1 MCLRMPRHSGR
12 DWSDDERARDW
23 RPSGS
28 AAYLRSGGRGREAC
42 GGRAA
47 RGGAGGGGGGGA
59 HDDRLVAQLDRST
72 TARPG
77 MAWSSGSGAIPS
89 SEATCAIGFGADD
102 EAEPPSESCG
112 FCRKA
117 FMSSEQ
123 IDGTDATDAFGF
135 APAPPPEIA
144 RGRPPSPGPVKK
156 LSSIESTA
164 AARSSA
170 LGSAESTRSELIDES
185 DAIARLRLWRSAT
198 SSDCESRGLSE
209 RCATR
214 SSACGT
220 ANSGC
225 PPALAALASCDDCDC
240 SAVPCDAIEPG
251 TPALDDDA
259 SWSHTSLKTS
269 STPSARATRRSTAP
283 PPPATPRGSAR
294 APRSR
299 RAGRA
304 RAG

>member
-1 MCLRMPRHSGR
+1 
-12 DWSDDERARDW
+12 
-23 RPSGS
+23 
-28 AAYLRSGGRGREAC
+28 
-42 GGRAA
+42 
-47 RGGAGGGGGGGA
+47 
-59 HDDRLVAQLDRST
+59 
-72 TARPG
+72 
-77 MAWSSGSGAIPS
+77 
-89 SEATCAIGFGADD
+89 
-102 EAEPPSESCG
+102 
-112 FCRKA
+112 
-117 FMSSEQ
+117 MSSEQ
-123 IDGTDATDAFGF
+123 MDGTDATDAFGF

-225 PPALAALASCDDCDC
+225 PPALAALASCDDWDC

-251 TPALDDDA
+251 TPALDDEA
-259 SWSHTSLKTS
+259 SWSHTSLKTRFDAERSRDASLDGTAAASDASRLRPGAALS
-269 STPSARATRRSTAP
+269 SSRSSPSGLKSEPCDWSGERLPRSDAPGIISPESEIMAAARAQQLL
-283 PPPATPRGSAR
+283 
-294 APRSR
+294 
-299 RAGRA
+299 
-304 RAG
+304 

>member
-1 MCLRMPRHSGR
+1 M
-12 DWSDDERARDW
+12 
-23 RPSGS
+23 
-28 AAYLRSGGRGREAC
+28 
-42 GGRAA
+42 
-47 RGGAGGGGGGGA
+47 GASGGGA

-89 SEATCAIGFGADD
+89 SEATCAIGLGADD

-259 SWSHTSLKTS
+259 SWSHTSLKTRFDAERSRDASLDGTAAASDASRLRPGAALS
-269 STPSARATRRSTAP
+269 SSRSSPSGLKSEPCDWSGERLPRSDAPGIISPESEIMATAR
-283 PPPATPRGSAR
+283 TPRAR
-294 APRSR
+294 R
-299 RAGRA
+299 RG
-304 RAG
+304 GE